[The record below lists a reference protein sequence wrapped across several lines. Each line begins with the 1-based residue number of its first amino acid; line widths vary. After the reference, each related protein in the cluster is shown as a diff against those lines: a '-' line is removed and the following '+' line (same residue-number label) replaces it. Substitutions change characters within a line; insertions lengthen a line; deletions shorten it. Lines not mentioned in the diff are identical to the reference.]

1 MTDAASTPDL
11 PPTPDPLAVVLSKL
25 EPQPAAFNRDSLMFS
40 AGQASKLN
48 ALMFWR
54 VAAVVGFIVA
64 GVFATL
70 YFTRP
75 TKIEYHERQVIAEPS
90 K

>member
-1 MTDAASTPDL
+1 MPT
-11 PPTPDPLAVVLSKL
+11 TPDPLALALSKL
-25 EPQPAAFNRDSLMFS
+25 DPAPHGFNRDSLMFQ

-48 ALMFWR
+48 ALAFWR
-54 VAAVVGFIVA
+54 ATAVIATIAA

-75 TKIEYHERQVIAEPS
+75 TKIEHIERQVVVEPN

>member
-1 MTDAASTPDL
+1 MNDAALNPGS
-11 PPTPDPLAVVLSKL
+11 PPAPDPLAVALSKL
-25 EPQPAAFNRDSLMFS
+25 DPAPHGFNRDSLMFA
-40 AGQASKLN
+40 AGQTSKLN
-48 ALMFWR
+48 ALAFWR
-54 VAAVVGFIVA
+54 ATAGIALVVA

-75 TKIEYHERQVIAEPS
+75 TKIVEHERQVIVDPT